1 MLSTFKSAWKIESLR
16 KKMLFTLFMLLIYRL
31 GSHIAVPYMN
41 SQVISQLMSGAGGS
55 IFSFLD
61 LMAGC
66 NFRRFTI
73 FAANIYPYVT
83 ASIILQLLTI
93 AIPSLESLAKEG
105 ETGRKAI
112 AKYTRYLSTAI
123 ALVQAIGYTFGFF
136 RKAIDATSALE
147 YTTIILSIVA
157 GTSILV
163 WIGEQITEHGIGNGI
178 SILIFAGIVS
188 RFPIDIAQS
197 IALVKAG
204 KSSPIFLVLFVIIA
218 IAIVV
223 FVVTLTEGERRI
235 PVQYAKRVVGRKM
248 YGGQATHIPIKVL
261 MTGVMPIIFANSL
274 VAIPATIAMF
284 TSESTRVW
292 IQKWLT
298 PTGGPGAE
306 VFIPGAVI
314 YIISTV
320 ILIVFFT
327 FFYTTIQFNT
337 VEYSKNLQANGGFI
351 SGIRPGK
358 PTSDYLGRTLNR
370 LVMPGAIALSI
381 LAVLPTILT
390 LISGLQFNYGGTSI
404 IIVVGVVLEIH
415 RVLEQ
420 QLIMRNYRGFLKN
433 K

>member
-61 LMAGC
+61 LMAGG

-284 TSESTRVW
+284 TSESTRNW

>member
-61 LMAGC
+61 LMAGG

-320 ILIVFFT
+320 IVIVFFT